1 MEAQGS
7 SSRPRQG
14 GRVTSW
20 HRASTHSWAGHLP
33 PQSKTKVLGLNEGKV
48 QSPFLCRKLVLSGC
62 WSAWGEEWGWGS
74 IGGSSR
80 SGVFLPGQ
88 AEPLQGQVS

>member
-20 HRASTHSWAGHLP
+20 HRASTHSWAGHLD

-48 QSPFLCRKLVLSGC
+48 QSPFLCRKLALSGC
-62 WSAWGEEWGWGS
+62 WSAWGRN
-74 IGGSSR
+74 GG
-80 SGVFLPGQ
+80 G
-88 AEPLQGQVS
+88 AA